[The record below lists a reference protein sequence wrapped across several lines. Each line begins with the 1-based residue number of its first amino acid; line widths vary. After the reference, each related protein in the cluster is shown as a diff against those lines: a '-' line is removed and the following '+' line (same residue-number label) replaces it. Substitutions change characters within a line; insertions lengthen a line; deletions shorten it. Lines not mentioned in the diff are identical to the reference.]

1 MMKKMNILLASD
13 VSIKELLGGAERGLY
28 EEALFLAQKGP

>member
-13 VSIKELLGGAERGLY
+13 VSIKEWLGGAERGLY
-28 EEALFLAQKGP
+28 EEALFSGAKRA